1 MIDAQN
7 GGQSIDQ
14 TLAPGVY
21 ISTPG
26 PLRKRVSRSS
36 YNKVP
41 LLLSFFFFCLSL
53 PLSPS
58 QPGRTGY
65 ADELSFVALLDRY
78 KAQDGYVQHNSFGA
92 CVV

>member
-7 GGQSIDQ
+7 GGQSVDQ
-14 TLAPGVY
+14 TLAPGVS

-41 LLLSFFFFCLSL
+41 LLLSLFFFVSPSLSL
-53 PLSPS
+53 LLSLEE
-58 QPGRTGY
+58 QDTRT
-65 ADELSFVALLDRY
+65 
-78 KAQDGYVQHNSFGA
+78 NSHL
-92 CVV
+92 